1 MSKDNVISL
10 ENPEGN
16 ADVLTGLL
24 RSGARELITKTVQ
37 SELAEFLSQY
47 QDMTGSGGR
56 PLVVHLHQREIMTGI
71 GPVDIKVAKTR
82 DRGGQGIHF
91 RSELLPPYIK
101 RIKSI
106 ETVLPWLCLKGI
118 STGDFSEA
126 LAALLGKNAKG
137 LSAGTIS
144 RLQQCWVNEYDDWR
158 LRDLSKER
166 YVYIWA
172 DGIYFNIR
180 SDDAKQCILVII
192 GVTSRGDKEFL
203 AIEDGYR
210 ESEQSWAEVLPNL
223 KIRGFKSP
231 KLAIG
236 DGALGF
242 WKAIRKVFS
251 QTRSQRCWVHKT
263 ANILNKLP
271 KHSQAKAK
279 QYIHDIWMAETRE
292 NAEEAFDL
300 FIKTYKLKYPKA
312 AQCLEK
318 DREELLAFY
327 HFPADHWAHI
337 RTTNPI
343 ESTFSTIRLK
353 TKKTRVCVSSTT
365 ILTMVYKL
373 VLSAEKGWRK
383 LRGFRRL
390 ADVINGIK
398 FIDGVDKGNNRT
410 SKECR
415 LIMFPCTTFDY
426 NSCWNIDRL
435 RYNSVKLE

>member
-1 MSKDNVISL
+1 MSKDNVIFL

-16 ADVLTGLL
+16 TDVLTSLL
-24 RSGARELITKTVQ
+24 RSGARDLITKAVQ

-47 QDMTGSGGR
+47 QDMTDNQGR
-56 PLVVHLHQREIMTGI
+56 PLVVRNGYLPQREIMTGI
-71 GPVDIKVAKTR
+71 GPVDIKVPKTR

-101 RIKSI
+101 RTKSV
-106 ETVLPWLCLKGI
+106 ETVLPWLYLKGI

-126 LAALLGKNAKG
+126 LAALLGENATG

-144 RLQQCWVNEYDDWR
+144 RLKQCWVNEYDDWR
-158 LRDLSKER
+158 TRDLSKES
-166 YVYIWA
+166 YVYIRA

-192 GVTSRGDKEFL
+192 GVTSRGKKEFL

-210 ESEQSWAEVLPNL
+210 ESEQSWTEVLINL
-223 KIRGFKSP
+223 KDRGFKSP

-242 WKAIRKVFS
+242 WKASKKVFGK
-251 QTRSQRCWVHKT
+251 TRSQRCWVHKT

-279 QYIHDIWMAETRE
+279 QYIHDIWMAEIRE
-292 NAEEAFDL
+292 DANKAFDL
-300 FIKTYKLKYPKA
+300 FLKTYGAKYPKA
-312 AQCLEK
+312 TQCLEK

-327 HFPADHWAHI
+327 DFPADHWVHI
-337 RTTNPI
+337 RTSNPI
-343 ESTFSTIRLK
+343 ESTFATVRLR
-353 TKKTRVCVSSTT
+353 TKKTRGCVSRTT
-365 ILTMVYKL
+365 ILTMVFRL
-373 VLSAEKGWRK
+373 GLSAEKGWRK
-383 LRGFRRL
+383 LRGFRQL

-398 FIDGVDKGNNRT
+398 FING
-410 SKECR
+410 
-415 LIMFPCTTFDY
+415 
-426 NSCWNIDRL
+426 IDEKAIERQ
-435 RYNSVKLE
+435 RNAA